1 MLGYSKESIEGF
13 KIIDNIMKA
22 KTIKESL
29 INEKKDDEKRNIYI

>member
-1 MLGYSKESIEGF
+1 
-13 KIIDNIMKA
+13 MKA